1 MINKCENILNLA
13 KYHRITNYAKVKFH
27 IWPIKLE
34 KTFLKHQALA
44 KMKENMHRHVGGN
57 ANRQNLF
64 EDDPRVLKM
73 VILFNPATPL
83 LRRDLKEMVMDML
96 MI

>member
-1 MINKCENILNLA
+1 
-13 KYHRITNYAKVKFH
+13 
-27 IWPIKLE
+27 
-34 KTFLKHQALA
+34 
-44 KMKENMHRHVGGN
+44 MHRHVGGN

>member
-1 MINKCENILNLA
+1 
-13 KYHRITNYAKVKFH
+13 
-27 IWPIKLE
+27 
-34 KTFLKHQALA
+34 
-44 KMKENMHRHVGGN
+44 MKENMHRHVGGN